1 MIFILGTASVARG
14 LSGYFDSLIDKNM
27 SKTLTEALPINVNF
41 LGDYPDFLAFGM
53 VLLLTCILAF
63 GVKESSFLNNIFTSV
78 NIVTILIVLVAGGM
92 NGNTKSNY
100 LEMWYVVVTFCVTF

>member
-1 MIFILGTASVARG
+1 MARG

-27 SKTLTEALPINVNF
+27 SKALTETVPINVDF

-53 VLLLTCILAF
+53 VLLLTALLAF

-78 NIVTILIVLVAGGM
+78 NIITILIVIVAGSINGEYNMRITIM
-92 NGNTKSNY
+92 NMI
-100 LEMWYVVVTFCVTF
+100 L